1 MPYKIDETYLLN
13 MEIPAGYQV
22 EEMPKSAKVAFN
34 ENEGIFEY
42 LIQKGETNIQMRVR
56 LKFNKAYFPTEEYSN
71 LRDFFAFVV
80 KKESEQ
86 IVFKKI
92 K

>member
-1 MPYKIDETYLLN
+1 M
-13 MEIPAGYQV
+13 
-22 EEMPKSAKVAFN
+22 KVH
-34 ENEGIFEY
+34 
-42 LIQKGETNIQMRVR
+42 
-56 LKFNKAYFPTEEYSN
+56 LKFNRATFPTEEYSN